1 MSLINIASKQVRE
14 ENTRKKFDFPSFL
27 NFYQI
32 DYNHAESNS
41 IRRKKKMIHFLIN
54 IFKSLKNALTSP
66 QKLHNNIVPMP

>member
-41 IRRKKKMIHFLIN
+41 IRRKKNDTF
-54 IFKSLKNALTSP
+54 SY
-66 QKLHNNIVPMP
+66 